1 MTLTLNVLMSDK
13 KTLSNML
20 CNWFVHYLSCRSHC
34 TKFQS
39 TISGLLTINASIF
52 QGTSIGPVSYIFNSS
67 DLVPCCPGNRFNKYA
82 DDTYILVPPEN
93 YNTITIELENIPKW
107 AIANNLK
114 LNSAKSTEMIVSR
127 PRVGREHLTYPTPI
141 PGIQRID
148 MMKILGVS
156 LSNTFSFNAHIDI
169 ALRQAAQ
176 SMYALRVLRSHGL
189 TGEALWD
196 VTRAT
201 TLARMLYTS
210 PAWWG
215 YADMGH
221 GQRLQNFIF
230 KLQRLGFLPRNS
242 PSFEDM
248 CGTADEVLFA
258 SVLRNEF
265 HVLAQLVPPIKETP
279 YQLRPRAHNRSL
291 PVANNLMRKI
301 FFTRLLYKD
310 SY

>member
-1 MTLTLNVLMSDK
+1 
-13 KTLSNML
+13 
-20 CNWFVHYLSCRSHC
+20 
-34 TKFQS
+34 
-39 TISGLLTINASIF
+39 
-52 QGTSIGPVSYIFNSS
+52 
-67 DLVPCCPGNRFNKYA
+67 
-82 DDTYILVPPEN
+82 
-93 YNTITIELENIPKW
+93 
-107 AIANNLK
+107 
-114 LNSAKSTEMIVSR
+114 MIVSR

-176 SMYALRVLRSHGL
+176 SMYALRVLRSHSL

-201 TLARMLYTS
+201 TLARMLYAS

-215 YADMGH
+215 CADMGH
-221 GQRLQNFIF
+221 RQRLQNFIS
-230 KLQRLGFLPRNS
+230 KLQRLGFLLRKS
-242 PSFEDM
+242 PSFADM
-248 CGTADEVLFA
+248 CGTADEILFA
-258 SVLRNEF
+258 SVLRNEY

-291 PVANNLMRKI
+291 PLANTLMRKN
-301 FFTRLLYKD
+301 FVYTHVVQRLLLNYISSFCHHYSRFHLSIWLRHVFSTLYLHISD
-310 SY
+310 FLYSL

>member
-1 MTLTLNVLMSDK
+1 MPG
-13 KTLSNML
+13 
-20 CNWFVHYLSCRSHC
+20 RSHC

-52 QGTSIGPVSYIFNSS
+52 QGTSIGPVSYVFNSS

-82 DDTYILVPPEN
+82 DDTYILVPPSN
-93 YNTITIELENIPKW
+93 YNTITIELENISQW

-114 LNSAKSTEMIVSR
+114 SNSTKSTEMIVSR
-127 PRVGREHLTYPTPI
+127 PRASRENLAYPAPI
-141 PGIQRID
+141 PGIQCVD

-156 LSNTFSFNAHIDI
+156 MTYTFLFNAHIDI
-169 ALRQAAQ
+169 TLRQAAQ
-176 SMYALRVLRSHGL
+176 SMYVLRVLRSHGL

-201 TLARMLYTS
+201 IQARMLYAS

-215 YADMGH
+215 YADMSH
-221 GQRLQNFIF
+221 RQRLQNFIF

-248 CGTADEVLFA
+248 CGIADEVLFE
-258 SVLRNEF
+258 SVLSNEY
-265 HVLAQLVPPIKETP
+265 HVLAQLLPPVKETP
-279 YQLRPRAHNRSL
+279 YQLPSAC
-291 PVANNLMRKI
+291 PQ
-301 FFTRLLYKD
+301 
-310 SY
+310 

>member
-1 MTLTLNVLMSDK
+1 
-13 KTLSNML
+13 
-20 CNWFVHYLSCRSHC
+20 
-34 TKFQS
+34 
-39 TISGLLTINASIF
+39 
-52 QGTSIGPVSYIFNSS
+52 
-67 DLVPCCPGNRFNKYA
+67 
-82 DDTYILVPPEN
+82 
-93 YNTITIELENIPKW
+93 
-107 AIANNLK
+107 
-114 LNSAKSTEMIVSR
+114 MIVSR
-127 PRVGREHLTYPTPI
+127 PRVGREHEHLTYPTPI

-156 LSNTFSFNAHIDI
+156 LSNTFSFDAHIDI

-201 TLARMLYTS
+201 TLARMLYAS

-221 GQRLQNFIF
+221 RQRLQNFMF

-258 SVLRNEF
+258 SVLRNEY
-265 HVLAQLVPPIKETP
+265 HVLTQLVPPIKETP

-291 PVANNLMRKI
+291 SVANNLVRKN
-301 FFTRLLYKD
+301 FVTRMLYKD
-310 SY
+310 SYWITHHLFAIIILGFIYRTGYFRLYSLYSL